1 MCKWITH
8 TADAAQI
15 QKIKKK
21 YSSVNYELNFT
32 NKYNEDKIEIGT
44 FKLHYFFFSLDKRS
58 FDKNIFEGYNGSKF
72 VKGAKG
78 LK

>member
-58 FDKNIFEGYNGSKF
+58 FDKNIPNFTHWRKF
-72 VKGAKG
+72 
-78 LK
+78 

>member
-1 MCKWITH
+1 MGKWITH
-8 TADAAQI
+8 MADAAQV

-32 NKYNEDKIEIGT
+32 SKHNEDKIEIGA

-58 FDKNIFEGYNGSKF
+58 FDENIPNFTHWRKF
-72 VKGAKG
+72 
-78 LK
+78 